1 MPTPE
6 VVVFDLG
13 KVLVDFDY
21 RIAASRIAARS
32 RLSPEEVQALIDHSP
47 LLVRF
52 ETGRLT
58 REQLFA
64 EVQSGTGFSGT
75 LEEFGRFFSDIFTPI
90 EPMVRL
96 HAELREAGV
105 PSFIF
110 SNTNE
115 LAVGHIR
122 NQFPFFSTFDGYI
135 LSYEHGSMKPEP
147 VLYEVVEEQTGRRGA
162 ALFYLDDRPENIQT
176 GLQRGWQAVLHASP
190 EQTKTALRQAGLLR

>member
-1 MPTPE
+1 
-6 VVVFDLG
+6 LG

-21 RIAASRIAARS
+21 RIAAGRIAARS
-32 RLSPEEVQALIDHSP
+32 RLTAEEVQAFIDHSP

-58 REQLFA
+58 RERFFA
-64 EVQSGTGFSGT
+64 EVQTASGFDGT
-75 LEEFGRFFSDIFTPI
+75 LDEFGQLFSDIFTPI

-96 HAELREAGV
+96 HAELRAAGV
-105 PSFIF
+105 ASFIF

-122 NQFPFFSTFDGYI
+122 ARFPFFSTFDGYI
-135 LSYEHGSMKPEP
+135 LSYEHGAMKPEHA
-147 VLYEVVEEQTGRRGA
+147 LYEMVERQTGRRGA

-176 GLQRGWQAVLHASP
+176 GLQRGWQAVLHTSP
-190 EQTKTALRQAGLLR
+190 AQTKSALQRAGLLK